1 MRKEL
6 TIEYYNKHTQEFVDR
21 TVNAD
26 MSFCQ
31 EKFLRMLSSGAMIL
45 DAGCGSGRDSKFF
58 LEKGMR
64 VQAIDA
70 SERMCRMAA
79 HYIGQTVDCLQFDE
93 VDYVEKFDGIWACAS
108 LLHVEKKELPDIL
121 RKFHRALKLEGIL
134 YASFK
139 FGEAEEERLERF
151 FSDYH
156 LEEVER
162 VFLQDGL
169 FELVE
174 SFETA
179 DVRADYKD
187 KPWVNILVRK
197 KQVQSSDKKN

>member
-1 MRKEL
+1 MKRES

-21 TVNAD
+21 TVNTD

-31 EKFLRMLSSGAMIL
+31 EKFLRLLPSGGMIL

-58 LEKGMR
+58 LQKGMQ
-64 VQAIDA
+64 VQAMDA
-70 SERMCRMAA
+70 SEKMCQMAA
-79 HYIGQTVDCLQFDE
+79 RYIGQRVECLRFDE
-93 VDYVEKFDGIWACAS
+93 IDYEERFDGIWACAS
-108 LLHVEKKELPDIL
+108 LLHVEKRELPDIL
-121 RKFHRALKLEGIL
+121 RKFHRALKLQGIL

-139 FGEAEEERLERF
+139 FGDAEEERLERF

-156 LEEVER
+156 VEEVER
-162 VFLQDGL
+162 IFLQDGL
-169 FELVE
+169 FALVE

-179 DVRADYKD
+179 DVREDYRD

-197 KQVQSSDKKN
+197 DYHFMRRT